1 MHASS
6 LAPLVRRFLPPV
18 LLALLA
24 AAGCGPNGATLEDF
38 NPPPRSRGDAGA
50 VEALDSGA
58 ADADKDASTG
68 EGQDAAPPG
77 EPVITAKPLV
87 DLYAFQMW
95 GAASGKCEVS
105 ILSGA
110 SNYMTFTR
118 KAQGTLN
125 ATPPNGSIEMMT
137 GDIDGDGKTD
147 LYFLGRV
154 ETNSGGTEIH
164 VMDGAMDYGRFLLAV
179 RTGFDYTGTDRMWS
193 FRVGDFNGDKKP
205 DLYGITSRSTGT
217 NTTEVHVVDGANNL
231 MSFLEHT
238 GSALPVYDEAHTP
251 FFALADMNKDGKPD
265 LYAISGY
272 ETASG
277 SPEVTVLD
285 GANHFQTV
293 LDKSTT
299 TLKAF
304 PADGRTSATIGDA
317 DGDGNPDL
325 FIIHRA
331 GTSSGMTEVT
341 IVSGADK
348 FKTVLRRGP
357 TGLAT
362 TQTDAKAG
370 WYFDL
375 APP

>member
-1 MHASS
+1 MNRSA
-6 LAPLVRRFLPPV
+6 LAPLALGLATPA

-24 AAGCGPNGATLEDF
+24 AAGCGPNGATLDDF
-38 NPPPRSRGDAGA
+38 NPPPRSRD
-50 VEALDSGA
+50 DDA
-58 ADADKDASTG
+58 ADAGGAGADDAGSESST
-68 EGQDAAPPG
+68 DAAPADAAPAG
-77 EPVITAKPLV
+77 EPVVTAKPLV

-164 VMDGAMDYGRFLLAV
+164 VMDGAMNYGRFLLAV
-179 RTGFDYTGTDRMWS
+179 RTGFEYTGTDRMWS

-205 DLYGITSRSTGT
+205 DLYGIASRNTGT

-231 MSFLEHT
+231 TSFIEHT
-238 GSALPVYDEAHTP
+238 GSALPVYDEAHAP

-299 TLKAF
+299 TLTAF

-325 FIIHRA
+325 FVIHRA

-341 IVSGADK
+341 ILSGADK

-357 TGLAT
+357 TGLGA